1 MLRFHAAITAER
13 KPDDDDNGDDDDD
26 DDDYSCDVQICVHF
40 MNEEQV

>member
-26 DDDYSCDVQICVHF
+26 DDYSCDVQICVHF